1 MPKFAKQIL
10 KSLRGGSARA
20 PSPSKGGRGREEEK
34 AKTGWENRFVSVFSQ
49 NLKIT
54 NLLHVKR
61 FFFFFFV
68 NTCENALPRR
78 SPNEQMGEFT
88 DSQMLE
94 MEKSLLIVSKGQAQ
108 EPHPRHGPR
117 ERG

>member
-1 MPKFAKQIL
+1 MPKFAKRIL
-10 KSLRGGSARA
+10 KSLREGSARL
-20 PSPSKGGRGREEEK
+20 PNQPKGGLRREEEK

-61 FFFFFFV
+61 FFFV
-68 NTCENALPRR
+68 NTCKNTLPRR
-78 SPNEQMGEFT
+78 SPNEQMGEFA

-108 EPHPRHGPR
+108 EPHPRHRPPR
-117 ERG
+117 GGLG